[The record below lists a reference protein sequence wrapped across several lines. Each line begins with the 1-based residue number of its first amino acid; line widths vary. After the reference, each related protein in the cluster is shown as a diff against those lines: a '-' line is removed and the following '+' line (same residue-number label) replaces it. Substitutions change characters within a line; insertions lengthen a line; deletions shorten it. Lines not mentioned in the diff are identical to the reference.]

1 MGDCGTHTLTKG
13 GLKMSVSKNDK
24 QAKPKKDAMRVGAMV
39 EIRGAGKK
47 KIAPYRPN
55 RLRDGS

>member
-1 MGDCGTHTLTKG
+1 
-13 GLKMSVSKNDK
+13 MSASKNDK
-24 QAKPKKDAMRVGAMV
+24 QAKPKKDALRIGTMV

-47 KIAPYRPN
+47 KIVPYRPN